1 MSFPARKSAVTYADI
16 LALPEHVVGEIVDGE
31 LYVSPRPSPHA
42 IASSTLGGELVPPF
56 WRGRGGPGGW
66 VILSEPE
73 IHIGGQV
80 MVPDL
85 SGWRRERIPVIP
97 DAPFFELAPDWVCE
111 IVSPSTGKL
120 DRVKKLPH
128 YARWGV
134 SHLWFVDPLQR
145 TLDIY
150 RLAQD
155 DGSQAP
161 GWRVVGTYGDD
172 EKVRAEPFDAIE
184 LDLALLWAR

>member
-1 MSFPARKSAVTYADI
+1 VSFPARKSAVTYADI

-66 VILSEPE
+66 VILSEPG

-85 SGWRRERIPVIP
+85 SG
-97 DAPFFELAPDWVCE
+97 
-111 IVSPSTGKL
+111 
-120 DRVKKLPH
+120 
-128 YARWGV
+128 
-134 SHLWFVDPLQR
+134 
-145 TLDIY
+145 
-150 RLAQD
+150 
-155 DGSQAP
+155 
-161 GWRVVGTYGDD
+161 
-172 EKVRAEPFDAIE
+172 
-184 LDLALLWAR
+184 